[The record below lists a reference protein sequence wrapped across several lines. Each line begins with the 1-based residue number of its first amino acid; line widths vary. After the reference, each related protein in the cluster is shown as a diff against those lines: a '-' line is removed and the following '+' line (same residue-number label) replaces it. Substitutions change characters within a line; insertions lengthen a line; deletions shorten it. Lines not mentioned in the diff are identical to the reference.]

1 MPTYQYACTECG
13 DRLEVVQR
21 FSDDPLSVCAACG
34 GRLRKVFSPVGI
46 VFKGSGFYRTDS
58 RSADVN
64 GKDRAAVGAD
74 SGSGSAE
81 GGSSDGRSS
90 DGRSSDGRSSDG
102 RSSDGRSSDGRS
114 SDGRSSESGSAASG
128 SAGKSESGSKPDSG
142 KTESAGAGSG
152 SGRSGKAAKPSA
164 ASRSKRGGSSD
175 IRPKVA

>member
-90 DGRSSDGRSSDG
+90 DGRSS
-102 RSSDGRSSDGRS
+102 
-114 SDGRSSESGSAASG
+114 ESGSAASG